1 MQVIQN
7 IHANGQTVPAWL
19 SVGRVATVTALA
31 AIIFLALWSPISA
44 EVTQGAGNSPG
55 IAFGGASLAIGNEH
69 DDRAKKADRLARDH
83 DEWLRTAHR
92 KAAVT
97 AEEQPLQAQF

>member
-31 AIIFLALWSPISA
+31 AIIFLAVWSPISA
-44 EVTQGAGNSPG
+44 EVTQGEGNSPG
-55 IAFGGASLAIGNEH
+55 IEFGGASLAVGNEH

-92 KAAVT
+92 KAAFT
-97 AEEQPLQAQF
+97 AEEQPLPAQF